1 MKEKKK
7 TTRKKKDKKETKAKT
22 KEAKKTRAK
31 KKTEK
36 KEKKKS
42 KRVKD
47 LAKELSMSSKALMD
61 LMREMGIEVKSYLSG
76 VDEEK
81 EKKIKEYIE
90 QKKKEEMEMLKK
102 KKEIWGEEEKAE
114 EKKQEGPV
122 LTAEEIEQKL
132 KETLARLRSG
142 PKIKKKVKKE
152 KEEAPIVEEEKEEN
166 VLYIPGAL
174 TVAEFAK
181 MMGVDPAK
189 VIEKCISHGLFTTI
203 NQVLDIDT
211 IIILGEEF
219 GYKVEVK
226 AQEMMEE
233 EEEELEEKRPPI
245 ITVLGH
251 VDHGKTTLLDYIR
264 KTKIAEKEAG
274 RITQHIG
281 AYQIEYQGNKITFID
296 TPGHEAF
303 TALRAR
309 GVQVTDIALLV
320 VAANE
325 GVKEQTKEAISH
337 AKAAGV
343 PIIVAINKMDLP
355 NANPDKVMGELAE
368 EGLVPE
374 EWGGDVICIPI
385 SAKTGMGVDH
395 LLEAILLV
403 AEEMDL
409 KTTLKGRAK
418 GVVIET
424 KLDKGKGPLCTVIIQ
439 KGILRKRDI
448 VLVGT
453 TWGRVR
459 NLYNEWGEVIEEA
472 YPSTPC
478 VVQGLEELPS
488 PGDILIVMP
497 SEREAKEEA
506 ERRKEMKKE
515 QIKRAELQTALTNIQ
530 EKIKAGELKELPVI
544 IKADT
549 QGSVDALSDTLSKMV
564 YEEIRVNVIHKA
576 VGLVTENDVLLASAS
591 HGIILAFN
599 TGVDSKAR
607 AIAKNERVL
616 ILEHRV
622 IYHAIEEIQKL
633 LAGMLEPEEIE
644 EILGEAEVKKVFK
657 ISKLGRVAGCL
668 VTNGKVIKGGL
679 VRVKRDGEV
688 VFEGKIGSLKHYQ
701 QDVEEV
707 DSGKECGIYI
717 ENFTDIKEGDIL
729 EVFTI
734 IKKEKTLK

>member
-1 MKEKKK
+1 MK
-7 TTRKKKDKKETKAKT
+7 
-22 KEAKKTRAK
+22 
-31 KKTEK
+31 EK
-36 KEKKKS
+36 KEKKPKGKVKKKT

-61 LMREMGIEVKSYLSG
+61 LMREIGIEVKSYLSSIN
-76 VDEEK
+76 EEK
-81 EKKIKEYIE
+81 EKRIKEYIE

-102 KKEIWGEEEKAE
+102 KKEIWGEKDEN
-114 EKKQEGPV
+114 EKKETPL
-122 LTAEEIEQKL
+122 LTPQEIEQKL
-132 KETLARLRSG
+132 KETLLRLRSG
-142 PKIKKKVKKE
+142 PKIKKKLKKD
-152 KEEAPIVEEEKEEN
+152 KEEKVLIEEEKEEN

-174 TVAEFAK
+174 TVAEFSK

-189 VIEKCISHGLFTTI
+189 VIEKCISHGLFATI
-203 NQVLDIDT
+203 NQVLEIDT
-211 IIILGEEF
+211 MIIIGEEF

-226 AQEMMEE
+226 AEEMIEE
-233 EEEELEEKRPPI
+233 EEKELEEKRPPI

-274 RITQHIG
+274 KITQHIG
-281 AYQIEYQGNKITFID
+281 AYQVEYQGQKITFID

-325 GVKEQTKEAISH
+325 GVKEQTREAISH

-385 SAKTGMGVDH
+385 SAKTGMGIDH

-409 KTTLKGRAK
+409 RTTLKGRAK

-424 KLDKGKGPLCTVIIQ
+424 KLDKGKGPLCTIIVQ
-439 KGILRKRDI
+439 KGILRKKDI

-453 TWGRVR
+453 TWGKVR

-472 YPSTPC
+472 YPSVPC
-478 VVQGLEELPS
+478 VVQGLEELPN
-488 PGDILIVMP
+488 PGDVLIVMP

-506 ERRKEMKKE
+506 EKRNEIKKE
-515 QIKRAELQTALTNIQ
+515 QIKRKELQTALTNIQ
-530 EKIKAGELKELPVI
+530 EKIRAGELKELSII

-549 QGSVDALSDTLSKMV
+549 QGSVDALSDTLSKMT
-564 YEEIRVNVIHKA
+564 YKEIRANVIHKA

-591 HGIILAFN
+591 QGVILAFN
-599 TGVDSKAR
+599 TGIDSKAR
-607 AIAKNERVL
+607 TIAKNEKVL
-616 ILEHRV
+616 ILEHKV
-622 IYHAIEEIQKL
+622 IYHAIEEIQNL
-633 LAGMLEPEEIE
+633 LSGMLEPEEIE

-657 ISKLGRVAGCL
+657 ISKLGKIAGCL
-668 VTNGKVIKGGL
+668 VTNGKVVKGGL

-688 VFEGKIGSLKHYQ
+688 VFEGKIGSLKHYKE
-701 QDVEEV
+701 DVEEME
-707 DSGKECGIYI
+707 SGKECGIYV
-717 ENFTDIKEGDIL
+717 ENFKDIKEGDII
-729 EVFTI
+729 EVFKI
-734 IKKEKTLK
+734 VKKEKTLK